1 MLRSLRGCDMER
13 LLESVTAVVCLV
25 SPEKVRALAGAI
37 RKIGD
42 TKATVTLS
50 DVVGTAAAK
59 TIIERLVEAWRATSV
74 ASGELASML
83 LAASHAFENVS
94 KHQSTELVWTGP
106 TTPFVSARRTEQ
118 ALLQVIGAAKQTL
131 FVTSFVAYDVST
143 IVKALNDA
151 STRGV
156 RVSMLLESSQDHGGS
171 MSFDVLGKIQT
182 LVPAAKLYAWRER
195 ASQFSDGRVHAKVV
209 VADSNMCFIT
219 SANLTGHAMAQNME
233 AGVLLTG
240 GQIPKLLCDHL
251 QALVDTKTVSPVCC
265 P

>member
-1 MLRSLRGCDMER
+1 MER
-13 LLESVTAVVCLV
+13 LLETVTAVVCLV
-25 SPEKVRALAGAI
+25 SPEKVRALAGAV

-59 TIIERLVEAWRATSV
+59 TVVERLVEAWRATKV
-74 ASGELASML
+74 DSGELASML

-156 RVSMLLESSQDHGGS
+156 GISMLLESSQDHGGC
-171 MSFDVLGKIQT
+171 MSFDVIGKMRA
-182 LVPAAKLYAWRER
+182 LVPTAKLYAWRER
-195 ASQFSDGRVHAKVV
+195 AAQFAGGRVHAKVA
-209 VADSNMCFIT
+209 VADGDVCFIT
-219 SANLTGHAMAQNME
+219 SANLTGHAMEQNME
-233 AGVLLTG
+233 AGVLISG
-240 GQIPKLLCDHL
+240 GHVPTLLRDHL
-251 QALVDTKTVSPVCC
+251 QALVSTRTVFRV
-265 P
+265 